1 MARLLLQ
8 VGGLSVDK
16 VDRMELVMWMG
27 YLLESELSF
36 EQAPEQALLL
46 FEWDA
51 THMMEIQQ
59 D

>member
-1 MARLLLQ
+1 MWLLLQ

-16 VDRMELVMWMG
+16 VDRMELLMWMG
-27 YLLESELSF
+27 YLLESGRVSF
-36 EQAPEQALLL
+36 EQAPAKASFL